1 VDFELGPVSLAL
13 RAGEIV
19 YLVGG
24 NGSGKTTLAKLIAG
38 LYEPERGQVL
48 LDGEPVGGEAAGWDQ
63 YREQFSAV
71 FTDFHLFDRL
81 LGLEPAL
88 EARGRELLAALD
100 LAHKVQIEGGRFST
114 TELSRGQQMRLA
126 LLVACL
132 EDRPVCVFDEWAADQ
147 DPVYKE
153 VFYARILPEL
163 KARGKALLVVT
174 HDDRYFHLADRV
186 LKLEGGRLVSA
197 PGEPAPLPREAGAAF
212 AEAR

>member
-1 VDFELGPVSLAL
+1 MLSRTLASLA
-13 RAGEIV
+13 
-19 YLVGG
+19 
-24 NGSGKTTLAKLIAG
+24 
-38 LYEPERGQVL
+38 
-48 LDGEPVGGEAAGWDQ
+48 
-63 YREQFSAV
+63 
-71 FTDFHLFDRL
+71 
-81 LGLEPAL
+81 
-88 EARGRELLAALD
+88 
-100 LAHKVQIEGGRFST
+100 
-114 TELSRGQQMRLA
+114 LA